1 MLRYDMWVGGMQAT
15 LREPVKTNMYK
26 GSSLAY
32 GVIAVSYWTV
42 AFMGYGVFGNVVN
55 PYLVNSFVG
64 PDWLISMTNVFAI
77 IQVLGCYQVT
87 IQSSNLILNSPNN
100 KNKENLL

>member
-1 MLRYDMWVGGMQAT
+1 MQAT

-64 PDWLISMTNVFAI
+64 PDWLITMANVFAV

-87 IQSSNLILNSPNN
+87 IQSS
-100 KNKENLL
+100 